1 MPARWCWLPRGRSP
15 RSVDV
20 GEMTSSST
28 IPVGSGRR
36 LAIDPC
42 AQTMVYRIGYKP
54 DPFAWTPWQYADH
67 GTFAGRWDDPE
78 GNFRTLYVA
87 DRLLGCLLEV
97 LADFRPDLGL
107 VGELD
112 EITGDD
118 QDDQY
123 PTAEAGTLPLDY
135 LAPRCAGAALMSGIF
150 VDVRQPDTIAALR
163 RRFGVLAASL
173 GFPDLDA
180 ATIKSNAPRTLTQRM
195 SSWFY
200 SLSSPRV
207 DGVTF
212 SSRHGDEL
220 QLWAI
225 YEQPADDNAGS
236 HTLADHVP
244 VELDKNTPALTEAMR
259 IHGLR
264 WSDSSPT
271 PEPQGTVQEWVTAN
285 LDLDR
290 LTQLIVE
297 LAKTAG
303 AVGRLIDSDADE
315 EAIDL
320 GVSAVAAAASSLR
333 SEVKRVLRLP
343 PIPDPSVGKPFIAG
357 LLRWD
362 DAAEAIRR
370 SATRRDGAGITRGA
384 AALEAGAAEF
394 HRAAAAMTT
403 ARSAER
409 NHPSGGA
416 ANAEQP

>member
-1 MPARWCWLPRGRSP
+1 
-15 RSVDV
+15 
-20 GEMTSSST
+20 MTSSST

-42 AQTMVYRIGYKP
+42 DQTMVSRIGYKP
-54 DPFAWTPWQYADH
+54 DPFAWTPWEYADH
-67 GTFAGRWDDPE
+67 GTFDGRWDDPE

-150 VDVRQPDTIAALR
+150 VDVRQPDSIAALR
-163 RRFGVLAASL
+163 RRFGALAASL

-180 ATIKSNAPRTLTQRM
+180 ATIKSNAPRILTQRM

-200 SLSSPRV
+200 SLTSPRV

-212 SSRHGDEL
+212 SSRHGGEL

-225 YEQPADDNAGS
+225 YEQPAEDSAGS
-236 HTLADHVP
+236 HTLADYVP

-264 WSDSSPT
+264 WCDNSPT
-271 PEPQGTVQEWVTAN
+271 PEPQGTVQEWVTTTM
-285 LDLDR
+285 DLEGLER
-290 LTQLIVE
+290 LIDE
-297 LAKTAG
+297 LAQKAG
-303 AVGRLIDSDADE
+303 DVRRLIDSAADE
-315 EAIDL
+315 EVVDAGL
-320 GVSAVAAAASSLR
+320 SAVAAAASSLC
-333 SEVKRVLRLP
+333 SEVNWVLSLP
-343 PIPDPSVGKPFIAG
+343 PVPDPTVGRPFIAG
-357 LLRWD
+357 LLRWY
-362 DAAEAIRR
+362 DAAEAIAR
-370 SATRRDGAGITRGA
+370 SAAIRDVPGITRGA
-384 AALEAGAAEF
+384 ATLEAGTAEI

-403 ARSAER
+403 ARSAAR